1 MNLEE
6 ETKIFPITREQVWE
20 SFKLVKKKGG
30 SAGVDGITI
39 DDIAANP
46 RKHLYP
52 VWNRLASGS
61 YFPPAV
67 KRVEIP
73 KSDGGVRPLG
83 IPTVKD
89 RVAQMVIAR
98 ELEEQVDKHFS
109 PNSFGY
115 RPNKSAHQ
123 AIEQARINCWQYPW
137 VIDVDIKGFFDNI
150 DHELLMRAVRKFTDE
165 KHTLLYVTRWLK
177 APVQMKDACLPD
189 RQGTQLQNTE
199 RGTPQ
204 GGVISPLL
212 ANIFLHFV
220 FDKWME
226 ENFSS
231 NPFERYA
238 DDIIIH
244 AKNEPE
250 ARHLLK
256 SLKIRFEQCKL
267 ELHPEKTKLVY
278 CNRKGRRK
286 RKEAKERQFDF
297 LGYTFRSRS
306 VMTKEGTIIFGF
318 SPSISNKSTKRI
330 AEEGRRLRF
339 HRWTHLDIVGL
350 SKALRSKIIGWL
362 NYFGKFHKSAMKVA
376 FRNLNRRIVKWAF
389 NKYKRFKRTKALR
402 TARLW
407 LRQISKEYAYL
418 FPMWQHGFTP

>member
-6 ETKIFPITREQVWE
+6 KQKSFPITKEMVWE
-20 SFKLVKKKGG
+20 SFKLVKAKGG
-30 SAGVDGITI
+30 AAGVDGITI
-39 DDIAANP
+39 DEVVANP
-46 RKHLYP
+46 KKHLYP

-67 KRVEIP
+67 RRVEIP
-73 KSDGGVRPLG
+73 KSDGGVRLLG
-83 IPTVKD
+83 IPTVTD
-89 RVAQMVIAR
+89 RVAQMVITK
-98 ELEEQVDKHFS
+98 ELEEIVDKHFS

-115 RPNKSAHQ
+115 RPNKSAHEAIQQ
-123 AIEQARINCWQYPW
+123 ASEHCWRYPW

-150 DHELLMRAVRKFTDE
+150 DHRLLIRAVRKFTDK
-165 KHTLLYVTRWLK
+165 KHIILYVKRWLK
-177 APVQMKDACLPD
+177 APIELKDS
-189 RQGTQLQNTE
+189 TQIQNLE
-199 RGTPQ
+199 KGTPQ

-226 ENFSS
+226 EKFSC
-231 NPFERYA
+231 NLFERYA

-256 SLKIRFEQCKL
+256 SLKERFEKCKL
-267 ELHPEKTKLVY
+267 ELHPIKTKLVY

-297 LGYTFRSRS
+297 LGFTFRSRS
-306 VMTKEGTIIFGF
+306 VKTKDGALIFGF
-318 SPSISNKSTKRI
+318 SPSISRKSTQSI
-330 AEEGRRLRF
+330 VEEARRLRL
-339 HRWTHLDIVGL
+339 HRWTHLDINGL
-350 SKALRSKIIGWL
+350 SEILRSKILGWL
-362 NYFGKFHKSAMKVA
+362 NYYGKFHKSAMKVA

-389 NKYKRFKRTKALR
+389 NKYKRFKRAKALR
-402 TARLW
+402 PARLW
-407 LRQISKEYAYL
+407 LRQVSKDFPYL

>member
-1 MNLEE
+1 MKLGN
-6 ETKIFPITREQVWE
+6 ETRVFPITKEQVWE
-20 SFKLVKKKGG
+20 SFKLVKANGG
-30 SAGVDGITI
+30 SSGVDGITLN
-39 DDIAANP
+39 DVVANP

-52 VWNRLASGS
+52 VWNRLSSGS

-73 KSDGGVRPLG
+73 KSDGGTRPLG

-89 RVAQMVIAR
+89 RVAQMVIAK

-115 RPNKSAHQ
+115 RPAKSAHQ
-123 AIEQARINCWQYPW
+123 AIEQARTNCWRYPW

-150 DHELLMRAVRKFTDE
+150 DHELLLHAVSKFTDRR
-165 KHTLLYVTRWLK
+165 HILLYVKRWLK
-177 APVQMKDACLPD
+177 APVQLKD
-189 RQGTQLQNTE
+189 GTLIQKIE
-199 RGTPQ
+199 KGTPQ

-226 ENFSS
+226 GNFSN

-256 SLKIRFEQCKL
+256 SLKERFEQCKL

-278 CNRKGRRK
+278 SHGSHNRK
-286 RKEAKERQFDF
+286 
-297 LGYTFRSRS
+297 
-306 VMTKEGTIIFGF
+306 
-318 SPSISNKSTKRI
+318 
-330 AEEGRRLRF
+330 
-339 HRWTHLDIVGL
+339 
-350 SKALRSKIIGWL
+350 
-362 NYFGKFHKSAMKVA
+362 
-376 FRNLNRRIVKWAF
+376 
-389 NKYKRFKRTKALR
+389 
-402 TARLW
+402 
-407 LRQISKEYAYL
+407 
-418 FPMWQHGFTP
+418 